1 MKKYFTSHQVRNIFS
16 LLAIAIAAVAILFT
30 VAGCGNTPSLPFTNN
45 KIPVAVSVNQWTSV
59 AEAIGGS
66 DVKVTTIMSNA
77 ATDPHD
83 FEPDPQAIATIS
95 KAKIV
100 FINGAGYDEWALKAA
115 HTGSGLIVNA
125 ARSGGVSL
133 GQNPH
138 VWFSKDVRRAAAM
151 EFLDALKKVEPERA
165 STFQK
170 NYDQWEKRE
179 ARLDGNISKAA
190 DELHGKTYVATESL
204 PYYLAKDLGL
214 KDITPPKY
222 MQAISNGSEPAPA
235 DLRALQKI
243 IQDKEAGILFD
254 NTQAP
259 SPANKMLVAAADKAG
274 VPVVKIT
281 ETRPSEYKTLIEWVQ
296 ALLTQVQQAYGIHNS

>member
-1 MKKYFTSHQVRNIFS
+1 MKKYFTSQQVRNIFS
-16 LLAIAIAAVAILFT
+16 LLAIVVAAIAILFA
-30 VAGCGNTPSLPFTNN
+30 VAGCGNNTPSIPFTNT

-66 DVKVTTIMSNA
+66 DVSVTTIMSNA

-83 FEPDPQAIATIS
+83 FEPDPQAIASIS

-100 FINGAGYDEWALKAA
+100 FINGAGYDDWASKAA
-115 HTGSGLIVNA
+115 HTGSGIIVNA
-125 ARSGGVSL
+125 ARSGGISL

-138 VWFSKDVRRAAAM
+138 VWFSKDVRQAAAT
-151 EFLDALKKVEPERA
+151 EFLDALKKVEPKRA

-179 ARLDGNISKAA
+179 ARLNSNISKAA
-190 DELHGKTYVATESL
+190 DELKDKTYVSTESL

-222 MQAISNGSEPAPA
+222 TQAISNGSEPAPA
-235 DLRALQKI
+235 DLHALQKI
-243 IQDKEAGILFD
+243 IQNKEAGVLFD
-254 NTQAP
+254 NTQAK
-259 SPANKMLVAAADKAG
+259 SPTNKMLVEAANKAG
-274 VPVVKIT
+274 VPVIKIT

-296 ALLTQVQQAYGIHNS
+296 ALVTQIQQAYGVQS